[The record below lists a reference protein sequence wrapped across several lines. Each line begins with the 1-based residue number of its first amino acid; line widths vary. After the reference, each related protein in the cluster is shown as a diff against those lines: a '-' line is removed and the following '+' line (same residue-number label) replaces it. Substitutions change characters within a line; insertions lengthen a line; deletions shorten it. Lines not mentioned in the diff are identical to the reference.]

1 MLVAV
6 QTGRLARPRLVAARR
21 RGLLA
26 STTDGH
32 FIALGNTE
40 ELLREITLGVPARG
54 DGDERPLDR
63 ATGEGRVEA
72 RDGDYADA
80 LTKGTEVH
88 FLITETTGAFS
99 RSLEKALCALA
110 TVAKLPEVDDTTIYG
125 ISRASPRSFYDHH
138 AAAVSAAVAF
148 VESTVLRDKACSLA
162 DELTILHPP
171 GTALRT
177 PACAA
182 P

>member
-6 QTGRLARPRLVAARR
+6 QTGRLARPRLVAA
-21 RGLLA
+21 A

-88 FLITETTGAFS
+88 LLITETTGAFS
-99 RSLEKALCALA
+99 RSLEKALRALA

-125 ISRASPRSFYDHH
+125 ISRASPRSFYGHHACISRASPLSFYGHH

-148 VESTVLRDKACSLA
+148 AESTVLRDKACSLA
-162 DELTILHPP
+162 DELTTRY
-171 GTALRT
+171 TAT
-177 PACAA
+177 T
-182 P
+182 